1 MYHSGTCDPVETA
14 MTEQITKTDT
24 PAEKPG
30 MSRRQALARLG
41 LGAMAAYTA
50 PTVLHLDQTQAN
62 IPSGGCNRFG
72 EPSGPAC
79 G

>member
-1 MYHSGTCDPVETA
+1 MN
-14 MTEQITKTDT
+14 EQTTKAEA
-24 PAEKPG
+24 PAERQG

>member
-1 MYHSGTCDPVETA
+1 MN
-14 MTEQITKTDT
+14 EQTTKAEV
-24 PAEKPG
+24 PAERQG

-72 EPSGPAC
+72 QPSGPAC

>member
-1 MYHSGTCDPVETA
+1 
-14 MTEQITKTDT
+14 MTELTTKTDKS
-24 PAEKPG
+24 AEKPG

-50 PTVLHLDQTQAN
+50 PTILHLDQSQAN
-62 IPSGGCNRFG
+62 VPSGGCNRFG
-72 EPSGPAC
+72 TPDNPTC